1 MDKKELENLGADV
14 LADIILGEIKIFDS
28 KIKELQAKIKEYEG
42 HDDMDS
48 SYMQMAYGFQLSE
61 CESSKRRLIMVAE
74 IERDRKEKHKSG
86 VIGLW

>member
-1 MDKKELENLGADV
+1 MERRELENLGAEV
-14 LADIILGEIKIFDS
+14 LADIILNEIKILDS
-28 KIKELQAKIKEYEG
+28 KIKELREKIKEYEG
-42 HDDMDS
+42 YDDMDS
-48 SYMQMAYGFQLSE
+48 SYMQMAHGFQLSE